1 MGTIRK
7 QYYGIKFPFTANNLN
22 EFFLD
27 LNIELKDKVASEI
40 AHVLLTPKRTRIRKP
55 DFGTDLIKYIFEA
68 NDELTFD
75 DIKKEAQESV
85 SKYVPNVVLDSIE
98 VVSPPE
104 DPNSVYLDLIYT
116 VTNRNRAENNRLG
129 IKLK

>member
-40 AHVLLTPKRTRIRKP
+40 AHVLLTPKRSRIRKP
-55 DFGTDLIKYIFEA
+55 NFGTDLIKYIFEG
-68 NDELTFD
+68 NDDITFD
-75 DIKKEAQESV
+75 DIKREAKESISA
-85 SKYVPNVVLDSIE
+85 YVPNVMLESLD
-98 VVSPPE
+98 VVTPPE
-104 DPNSVYLDLIYT
+104 EPNSIYLDLIYT
-116 VTNRNRAENNRLG
+116 VTNRNRTENNRLA